1 MADIYEL
8 TTRSALNLRFALR
21 HAGSSARELRGTPL
35 RRRLHGSTL
44 GRRGVAPRS
53 RASALVPSEQPK
65 SDPRLTPCAPGCCG
79 RFLPLPLCSPSRRR
93 PWSRLRRRL
102 GRTCRWRLSA
112 PRPPHLLAASSSTL
126 TPLCLHLQAA
136 AWRGAGDWRQGL
148 GPDGHLRH
156 VPVWQHPVRVDAHGG
171 GASSSCPVSH
181 GAAALTLCVCA
192 RPLTDQAR
200 AGVHGGVGW
209 LPRPGVRAP
218 LQRLPVQD
226 A

>member
-8 TTRSALNLRFALR
+8 TTRSPVVALR
-21 HAGSSARELRGTPL
+21 HAGVSARSSAALPCGRGCTGAHRAGGGCPEEP
-35 RRRLHGSTL
+35 HE
-44 GRRGVAPRS
+44 RS
-53 RASALVPSEQPK
+53 RAVGAATERPP
-65 SDPRLTPCAPGCCG
+65 LTTCAPGCCG
-79 RFLPLPLCSPSRRR
+79 RFSPPPLCSPSRRR
-93 PWSRLRRRL
+93 PWWRLRRRL

-171 GASSSCPVSH
+171 GASSSCPVTH
-181 GAAALTLCVCA
+181 GAAALRPCV
-192 RPLTDQAR
+192 
-200 AGVHGGVGW
+200 
-209 LPRPGVRAP
+209 VRA
-218 LQRLPVQD
+218 L
-226 A
+226 

>member
-8 TTRSALNLRFALR
+8 TTRSPVVALR
-21 HAGSSARELRGTPL
+21 HAGVSARSSAALPCGRGCTGAHRAGGGCPEEP
-35 RRRLHGSTL
+35 HE
-44 GRRGVAPRS
+44 RS
-53 RASALVPSEQPK
+53 RAVGAARERPQ
-65 SDPRLTPCAPGCCG
+65 LTTCAPGCCG
-79 RFLPLPLCSPSRRR
+79 RFSPPPLCSPSRRR
-93 PWSRLRRRL
+93 PWWRLRRRL

-171 GASSSCPVSH
+171 GASSSCPVTH
-181 GAAALTLCVCA
+181 GAAALRPCV
-192 RPLTDQAR
+192 
-200 AGVHGGVGW
+200 
-209 LPRPGVRAP
+209 VRA
-218 LQRLPVQD
+218 L
-226 A
+226 